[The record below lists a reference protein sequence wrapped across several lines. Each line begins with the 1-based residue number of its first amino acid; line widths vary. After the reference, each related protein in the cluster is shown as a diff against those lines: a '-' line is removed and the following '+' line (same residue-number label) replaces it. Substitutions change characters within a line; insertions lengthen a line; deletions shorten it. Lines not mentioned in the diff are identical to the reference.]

1 MSQRAARFKGGWP
14 NLKHIQKYLG
24 STSFES
30 PKLEHFRLGLF
41 FQFGQGVLERSE
53 FSCSK
58 KSGFF

>member
-14 NLKHIQKYLG
+14 NLKHIQKYLV

-41 FQFGQGVLERSE
+41 FNLAKGFLRDMSFHAPKKE
-53 FSCSK
+53 F
-58 KSGFF
+58 F